1 MSFWWWIAIG
11 ALALPGVAGSLF
23 VCAPKWWTKKVKP
36 WLGRN
41 VKEPVA
47 SRLPSA
53 PTVPVPETVSRAA
66 DVVNGGFQWLGN
78 QILVRIIGLV
88 ATPFVLIALYAVWCF
103 ALIEGA
109 CPYTP
114 AYETEK
120 RDALGKV
127 ASALRTVSV
136 DFLVFARP
144 PEETT
149 PHQLDRY
156 PEWSG

>member
-1 MSFWWWIAIG
+1 MSFWMWIAIG

-47 SRLPSA
+47 SRMPN
-53 PTVPVPETVSRAA
+53 VPKVDVPEPVGRAA
-66 DVVNGGFQWLGN
+66 DVANYGFSWLGN
-78 QILVRIIGLV
+78 QIVARVVGFIG
-88 ATPFVLIALYAVWCF
+88 TPFVLIALYAVWCF

-114 AYETEK
+114 EYETDK

-127 ASALRTVSV
+127 SGALRTVFV
-136 DFLVFARP
+136 DFFLLAKT

-149 PHQLDRY
+149 QDQLERY
-156 PEWSG
+156 